1 MGRSAKRKQQKTVGR
16 FLILRHDI
24 MDSDAWLSLSPK
36 ARCIWTLIAKRH
48 NGLNN
53 GDIPLSV
60 REAAKHIRSGK
71 STASRGFDELID
83 RRFIK
88 VSQDA
93 GLTMKYGRRARRFTL
108 THEGVNNQI
117 ATNDWKTWQPQK

>member
-1 MGRSAKRKQQKTVGR
+1 MGRSAKRKQQKTLGR
-16 FLILRHDI
+16 FFILRHDI
-24 MDSDAWLSLSPK
+24 MDSKAWLGLSTN
-36 ARCIWTLIAKRH
+36 ARCIWLALAKRH

-53 GDIPLSV
+53 GNIPLSV
-60 REAAKHIRSGK
+60 REAAEHIRSGK
-71 STASRGFDELID
+71 STAARGFNELID

>member
-1 MGRSAKRKQQKTVGR
+1 MGRWAKRRWAKTEGR
-16 FLILRHDI
+16 FVRLRHDI
-24 MDSDAWLSLSPK
+24 MDSKAWLGLSTN
-36 ARCIWTLIAKRH
+36 ARCIWLALAKRH

-60 REAAKHIRSGK
+60 REAAEHIRSGK
-71 STASRGFDELID
+71 STAARGFNELID

-93 GLTMKYGRRARRFTL
+93 SLTMKYGRRARRFTL
-108 THEGVNNQI
+108 THESVNNRKP
-117 ATNDWKTWQPQK
+117 TDDWKTWRPQK